1 MRGFFM
7 FSERTLF
14 ERLSKPRTQGL
25 RTVSENYSAIT
36 KSIIH
41 SIQNL
46 LNSRIGHA
54 PAQMDYGIPE
64 PSEITRAYPNGLG
77 DMQRA
82 IRASLE
88 KYEPRLTSINVMH
101 VETAEEEMSLRFQ
114 ITAQLATSKERIPV
128 CFDTLVRGSGEIQ
141 VKS

>member
-1 MRGFFM
+1 M

-14 ERLSKPRTQGL
+14 ERLSNPRTQGL
-25 RTVSENYSAIT
+25 RTVSENTSALSKYIMRT
-36 KSIIH
+36 L
-41 SIQNL
+41 QNM

-64 PSEITRAYPNGLG
+64 PSEVTHSYPHGLG

-82 IRASLE
+82 VRTCLE
-88 KYEPRLTSINVMH
+88 KYEPRLTSVNVMH
-101 VETAEEEMSLRFQ
+101 VESEEDQFTLRFQ

-128 CFDTLVRGSGEIQ
+128 CFDTLVDASGSIQ
-141 VKS
+141 VKA

>member
-1 MRGFFM
+1 M

-25 RTVSENYSAIT
+25 RTVSENYSAIS
-36 KSIIH
+36 KSIMH
-41 SIQNL
+41 TLQNL

-64 PSEITRAYPNGLG
+64 PSEVTRSYPTGLG

-82 IRASLE
+82 VRACLE

-101 VETAEEEMSLRFQ
+101 VESEEDDLALRFQ

-128 CFDTLVRGSGEIQ
+128 CFDTLVNASGKIQ